1 MVYWEVWDK
10 TIINS
15 IIPKVGKNTI
25 LNAYKEDW
33 FNMLDSIFWFIK
45 DKLFW
50 FLMILS
56 IWAFLY
62 VWARL
67 IIARWNPEEFKKA
80 MLHFVYIVIWLFVIT
95 AAWALVKLVS
105 WLNF

>member
-25 LNAYKEDW
+25 LKAYKEDW